1 MDDQQYS
8 APPQDRTPSAEPG
21 AFEQTFEPEE
31 RPAPPPPPPP
41 TPPTPPPPPPPSF
54 YAPAAPPPRKKG
66 ANWGLFLG
74 GAVLGCG
81 CLPLVAFLLFSA
93 SIGALMGSG
102 SSSGVGPSRDSV
114 AVIDVS
120 GVITSGELTR
130 SPFGSSGADAQ
141 YIIEQLEK
149 TRTNRH
155 IKAVV
160 LWINSPG
167 GSAAGSDAVYTEVQ
181 KVRTSGKKV
190 VVAMGDVAA
199 SGGYYI
205 ASAADRIYANGA
217 TLTGSIGVISEIPN
231 YSNPNSWAKKS
242 GLMDAE
248 VIKSGKFKDMGN
260 PMRPMTREERALF
273 QQMVDDIYGQFLNA
287 VSKARRIPV
296 ATLRPLADGRVYT
309 GRQAVKNGL
318 VDEIGNLRDAISYAG
333 EQAHLGPDPMVH
345 KMGGSSLSDFLTG
358 TETMY
363 QGASLPSRLRGLLL
377 MDPRAA
383 AMAGHLAEQ
392 P

>member
-1 MDDQQYS
+1 
-8 APPQDRTPSAEPG
+8 
-21 AFEQTFEPEE
+21 
-31 RPAPPPPPPP
+31 
-41 TPPTPPPPPPPSF
+41 
-54 YAPAAPPPRKKG
+54 
-66 ANWGLFLG
+66 
-74 GAVLGCG
+74 VLGCG